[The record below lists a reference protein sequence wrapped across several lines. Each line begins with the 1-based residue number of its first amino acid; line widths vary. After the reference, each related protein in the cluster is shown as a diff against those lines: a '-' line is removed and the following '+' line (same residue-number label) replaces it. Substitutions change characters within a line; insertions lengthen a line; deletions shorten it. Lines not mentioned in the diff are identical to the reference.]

1 MALSIDAARVRSART
16 TGLASPI
23 AGCGSA
29 RRPKRSESPSI
40 CVTLIASPVSIPPTM
55 LGLSAFASVRHQ
67 DASKGRC
74 HVGGC
79 GRVR

>member
-1 MALSIDAARVRSART
+1 MALSIDAARAR
-16 TGLASPI
+16 
-23 AGCGSA
+23 SA

-67 DASKGRC
+67 DASKG
-74 HVGGC
+74 VFAK
-79 GRVR
+79 